1 MSLNNMKALKINLT
15 NNISDLT
22 ILVTKLEQFFE
33 ENNTSS
39 ISMPMT
45 LVLEELFTNTISH
58 GASDGREVSIEVNL
72 GIDKNEL
79 VMTYKDNGIPFNVL
93 QLPDPDLTAS
103 IENREVGG
111 LGVHYVKA
119 LTDSVEYEY
128 VGKQNVLK
136 MKKKLWRV
144 SNKHKNL
151 S

>member
-15 NNISDLT
+15 NNISDLN
-22 ILVTKLEQFFE
+22 ILVTKLEQFFQ
-33 ENNTSS
+33 ENNAPS

-45 LVLEELFTNTISH
+45 LVLEELFTNTITH
-58 GASDGREVSIEVNL
+58 GASDGREVFIEVNL

-79 VMTYKDNGIPFNVL
+79 VITYKDNGIPFNVL
-93 QLPDPDLTAS
+93 ELPDPDLTAS

-111 LGVHYVKA
+111 LGVHYVKT

-136 MKKKLWRV
+136 MKKKL
-144 SNKHKNL
+144 S

>member
-1 MSLNNMKALKINLT
+1 MKALKINLT

-45 LVLEELFTNTISH
+45 LILEELYTNTITH
-58 GASDGREVSIEVNL
+58 GASDGRDVFIEVNL
-72 GIDKNEL
+72 SIDKDEL
-79 VMTYKDNGIPFNVL
+79 IMTYEDNGIPFNVL
-93 QLPDPDLTAS
+93 ELPDPDLTAS

-111 LGVHYVKA
+111 LGVHYVKT

-128 VGKQNVLK
+128 VEKHNVLK
-136 MKKKLWRV
+136 MKKKL
-144 SNKHKNL
+144 SN
-151 S
+151 